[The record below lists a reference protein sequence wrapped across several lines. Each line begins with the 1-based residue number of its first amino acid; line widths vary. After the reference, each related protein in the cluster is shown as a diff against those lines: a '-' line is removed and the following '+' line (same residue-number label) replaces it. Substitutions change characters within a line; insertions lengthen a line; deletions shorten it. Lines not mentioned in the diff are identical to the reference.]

1 MRLTAVKSRDL
12 VSAIERVTDLI
23 RSGESGAAKY
33 ENAKWLHG
41 FLGEQRSR
49 SYGEGKCAGGGS
61 GEFDEMATCRSLHC
75 SCNSCVIPREVE
87 ESLIVPT
94 SLGMTMDKANQIT
107 RREAT
112 KLIGASAAGLL
123 LPVRASRAQS
133 KSESSTMLTRPIPS
147 SGEKLPVIGL
157 GTWQKFDV
165 DLTSDN
171 RRQLGNVLSSFVRLG
186 GRVIDTSPM
195 YGRAEEVIG
204 DLTTTLGIR
213 DKLFLATKV
222 WTRGQENG
230 IRSME
235 RSMVRLRT
243 KQIDLM
249 QVHNLVDVRTHLAT
263 LRQWKEQ
270 GRIRYIGITH
280 YESGAFAEVEKIM
293 RNEKLDF
300 VQINYSIMEREAEER
315 VLPLAQER
323 GIAVIINRPFGGGD
337 LFDRVRSKSLPE
349 WSAEFD
355 CRSWAQF
362 FVKWIIANPAVTCV
376 IPATDKPRHLE
387 DNMEGGIGPL
397 PDQKVRQR
405 MVEVVSS
412 F

>member
-1 MRLTAVKSRDL
+1 MK
-12 VSAIERVTDLI
+12 
-23 RSGESGAAKY
+23 
-33 ENAKWLHG
+33 ENL
-41 FLGEQRSR
+41 
-49 SYGEGKCAGGGS
+49 
-61 GEFDEMATCRSLHC
+61 
-75 SCNSCVIPREVE
+75 
-87 ESLIVPT
+87 
-94 SLGMTMDKANQIT
+94 T
-107 RREAT
+107 RREAAR
-112 KLIGASAAGLL
+112 LIGASAAGLL
-123 LPVRASRAQS
+123 LPVRASCAET
-133 KSESSTMLTRPIPS
+133 KTESSTMLTRPIPS

-165 DLTSDN
+165 DLTSDT
-171 RRQLGNVLSSFVRLG
+171 RRQLGDVLSLLIKLG

-204 DLTTTLGIR
+204 DLTATLGIQ
-213 DKLFLATKV
+213 DKPFLATKV

-249 QVHNLVDVRTHLAT
+249 QVHNLVDVQTHLAT

-280 YESGAFAEVEKIM
+280 YESGAFAEVEKIL
-293 RNEKLDF
+293 RSEKLDF

-315 VLPLAQER
+315 ILPLAQER
-323 GIAVIINRPFGGGD
+323 GIAVIVNRPFGGGD
-337 LFDRVRSKSLPE
+337 LFDHVRSKSLPE

-362 FVKWIIANPAVTCV
+362 FLKWIVANPAVTCA
-376 IPATDKPRHLE
+376 IPATDKARHLE
-387 DNMEGGIGPL
+387 DNMQAGIGRL
-397 PDQKVRQR
+397 PDAKMRQG
-405 MVEVVSS
+405 MVEVASS
-412 F
+412 L

>member
-1 MRLTAVKSRDL
+1 MSARESFRSSQKRPTIHE
-12 VSAIERVTDLI
+12 VSQYD
-23 RSGESGAAKY
+23 
-33 ENAKWLHG
+33 
-41 FLGEQRSR
+41 
-49 SYGEGKCAGGGS
+49 
-61 GEFDEMATCRSLHC
+61 
-75 SCNSCVIPREVE
+75 
-87 ESLIVPT
+87 
-94 SLGMTMDKANQIT
+94 QIT

-112 KLIGASAAGLL
+112 RLIGASAAGLL
-123 LPVRASRAQS
+123 LPVRASRAQT
-133 KSESSTMLTRPIPS
+133 KSESSTMLTRAIPS

-171 RRQLGNVLSSFVRLG
+171 RRQLGDVLSSFVRLG

-204 DLTTTLGIR
+204 DLTTTLGMR

-243 KQIDLM
+243 KQIDLV
-249 QVHNLVDVRTHLAT
+249 QVHNLVDVQTHLAA
-263 LRQWKEQ
+263 LREWKDK
-270 GRIRYIGITH
+270 GRIRYIGVTH
-280 YESGAFAEVEKIM
+280 YESGAFGEVEKIL
-293 RNEKLDF
+293 RSEKLDF

-323 GIAVIINRPFGGGD
+323 GIAVIVNRPFGGGD
-337 LFDRVRSKSLPE
+337 LFDHVRSKSLPE

-362 FVKWIIANPAVTCV
+362 FLKWIVANPAVTCA
-376 IPATDKPRHLE
+376 IPATDKARHLE
-387 DNMEGGIGPL
+387 DNMQGGIGRL
-397 PDQKVRQR
+397 PDEKMRQR
-405 MVEVVSS
+405 MVESLRS
-412 F
+412 L